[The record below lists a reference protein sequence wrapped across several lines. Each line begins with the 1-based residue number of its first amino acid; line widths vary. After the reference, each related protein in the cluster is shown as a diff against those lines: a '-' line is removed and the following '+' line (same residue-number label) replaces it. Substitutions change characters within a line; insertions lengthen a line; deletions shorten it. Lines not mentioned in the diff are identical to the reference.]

1 VNSDGSL
8 SPSGEIFG
16 YYVITHQYFDRYH
29 LPVMHTETNLPD
41 VQRAPA
47 WIRKEWAN
55 VHRLREDGVP
65 MLGFTYY
72 SLTDQVDWDSALR
85 EDNGNVNPLGLYDL
99 SRKIRPAGETYRE
112 IIRDWGHILPTQSH
126 SLYLNL

>member
-1 VNSDGSL
+1 MTVRPSE
-8 SPSGEIFG
+8 SGEIFG

-41 VQRAPA
+41 AEKAPA

-55 VHRLREDGVP
+55 VHRLLEDGLP

-72 SLTDQVDWDSALR
+72 SLTDQVDWDTA
-85 EDNGNVNPLGLYDL
+85 L
-99 SRKIRPAGETYRE
+99 SRRQRQREPTRSVRSGTQDPAGG
-112 IIRDWGHILPTQSH
+112 RDAIAKSFVTGSAFCQRKATACT
-126 SLYLNL
+126 